1 MIRLGSVVKDAWNLA
16 RPFFTSEEKW
26 SAWVLLLSTVALNL
40 LLVGMGVV
48 LNFWNGAF
56 FDALQA
62 RNLHQWI
69 NLLLWGTPLPG
80 FAFGFMP
87 GFTPIA
93 VAYVAVAVYANYINQ
108 WLYIRWRRW
117 MTERMTS
124 DWLARHAY
132 YHISLIAKADG
143 TGTENPD
150 QRIANDIDSF
160 VSTTMS
166 LLLDLISNVVTL
178 ASYFAILWTL
188 SGAITLW
195 HVRIPGYLIWVALL
209 YSAAGSVIT
218 KWIGA
223 PLVGLN
229 FMQQRFEANF
239 RFHLA
244 RMRDNTEAVALYRGE
259 AAEHKSLT
267 REFADIVR
275 NWHQIMSR
283 TKLLNSFTS
292 GFNTIAGVF
301 PAIVVGPRFI
311 AGKILL
317 GTLTRTT
324 DAFSQVQGAMSWFV
338 SAFSTLA
345 SWAATIERL
354 ATFQRAI
361 DAVHNG
367 PAGFDRGTG
376 PVPALDRV
384 AVRLPDG
391 TSLLEDAS
399 MACVAGRNVAI
410 RGRSGSG
417 KSTLFRA
424 MAGIWP
430 FGRGLITIPTGTSLF
445 LPQRPYFPIG
455 SLRQALAYP
464 SEADKFSDRELTEVL
479 HDVGLGPLAGALD
492 EIATWSQRLSGGEQ
506 QRLAIARALLMK
518 PEWLFLDE
526 ATSALDPQSDAALQA
541 LLASRLPRTTRIAIS
556 HDPTSA
562 DQQLKLERGKLVV
575 QGGASDFVPVGV
587 LHGG

>member
-1 MIRLGSVVKDAWNLA
+1 MLRLGSVVKDAWTLA
-16 RPFFTSEEKW
+16 RPYFASEERW
-26 SAWVLLLSTVALNL
+26 SAWTLLLSTIALNL

-62 RNLHQWI
+62 RDLHSWI
-69 NLLLWGTPLPG
+69 SLLLWGKSLPG

-93 VAYVAVAVYANYINQ
+93 VIYIAVAVYATYINQ
-108 WLYIRWRRW
+108 WLYIRWRHW
-117 MTERMTS
+117 LTERMIS
-124 DWLARHAY
+124 DWLSRHAY
-132 YHISLIAKADG
+132 YHISLVPKADG

-166 LLLDLISNVVTL
+166 LLLDLIANVVTL
-178 ASYFAILWTL
+178 LSYIAILATL

-209 YSAAGSVIT
+209 YSAAGSAIT

-244 RMRDNTEAVALYRGE
+244 RLRDNTEAVALYRGE
-259 AAEHKSLT
+259 PAEHKSLS
-267 REFADIVR
+267 REFGDIVR
-275 NWHQIMSR
+275 NWHQIMNR
-283 TKLLNSFTS
+283 TKLLNSFTA
-292 GFNTIAGVF
+292 GFNNIASIF
-301 PAIVVGPRFI
+301 PVVVVGPRFI

-317 GTLTRTT
+317 GGLTRTT
-324 DAFSQVQGAMSWFV
+324 AAFGQVQGAMSWFV

-361 DAVHNG
+361 EAVHTFSPGFERGFG
-367 PAGFDRGTG
+367 PA
-376 PVPALDRV
+376 PALDRV
-384 AVRLPDG
+384 TVELPGGG
-391 TSLLEDAS
+391 TLLEDAS
-399 MACVAGRNVAI
+399 LAFVAGCNVAI

-424 MAGIWP
+424 LAGIWP
-430 FGRGLITIPTGTSLF
+430 YGRGRITAPAGTSLF
-445 LPQRPYFPIG
+445 LPQRPYFPLG
-455 SLRQALAYP
+455 TLRQALAYP
-464 SEADKFSDRELTEVL
+464 AEPDQFSDRELAEVL
-479 HDVGLGPLAGALD
+479 RDVGLAQLSGALD
-492 EIATWSQRLSGGEQ
+492 QTATWSQRLSGGEQ
-506 QRLAIARALLMK
+506 QRLAIARALLTK
-518 PEWLFLDE
+518 PDWLFLDE
-526 ATSALDPQSDAALQA
+526 ATAALDPQSDAALRA
-541 LLASRLPRTTRIAIS
+541 LLRLRLPRTTQIGIS
-556 HDPTSA
+556 HDRVSA
-562 DQQLKLERGKLVV
+562 DQQLVLEGGTLTSHESAEDKLFPAR
-575 QGGASDFVPVGV
+575 AF
-587 LHGG
+587 